1 MCWLVLISLNLIS
14 TWNLKLMTKQQMPI
28 YLGWNVGGIQ
38 ANFFDIKANDEDY
51 EIQKPHMKIVKNEE

>member
-1 MCWLVLISLNLIS
+1 
-14 TWNLKLMTKQQMPI
+14 MTKQQMPI